1 MLLYQTEILV
11 IMEDGR
17 KLAVLYTAESR
28 SEQMYKIVTKRELN
42 DTVTLMEIEA
52 PHIAR
57 TVYHFPRGRAGRARP
72 PDNR

>member
-42 DTVTLMEIEA
+42 DTVTLMEI
-52 PHIAR
+52 
-57 TVYHFPRGRAGRARP
+57 PRGRAGRARP